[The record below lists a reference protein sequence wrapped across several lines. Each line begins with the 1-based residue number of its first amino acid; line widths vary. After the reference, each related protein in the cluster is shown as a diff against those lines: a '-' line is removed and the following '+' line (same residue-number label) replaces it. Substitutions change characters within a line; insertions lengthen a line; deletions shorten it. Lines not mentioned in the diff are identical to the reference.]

1 MTVNELYRK
10 FGKLIQDDKG
20 DCNVDMEIPDNT
32 SSDGVSTYSID
43 DVEVFGDFITLVSI
57 E

>member
-1 MTVNELYRK
+1 MTVNEVCRK
-10 FGKLIQDDKG
+10 VGKLIQDCNG
-20 DCNVDMEIPDNT
+20 DCYVDMEIPDGT
-32 SSDGVSTYSID
+32 SCDGVSTYSID

>member
-10 FGKLIQDDKG
+10 FGKLIENGQG
-20 DCNVDMEIPDNT
+20 DCNVDMEIPDSR

-43 DVEVFGDFITLVSI
+43 DVEVFDNFISLVSI

>member
-10 FGKLIQDDKG
+10 FGKLIQDGKG
-20 DCNVDMEIPDNT
+20 DCNVDMEIPDGT
-32 SSDGVSTYSID
+32 SCDGVSTYSID
-43 DVEVFGDFITLVSI
+43 DVEVFGNFITLVSI

>member
-10 FGKLIQDDKG
+10 FGKLIQDGKG
-20 DCNVDMEIPDNT
+20 DCNVDMEIPDGT
-32 SSDGVSTYSID
+32 SYGVSAYSID
-43 DVEVFGDFITLVSI
+43 DVEVFGNFITLVSI

>member
-1 MTVNELYRK
+1 
-10 FGKLIQDDKG
+10 LIQDGKG
-20 DCNVDMEIPDNT
+20 DCNVDMEIPDGT
-32 SSDGVSTYSID
+32 SCDGVSTYSID

>member
-10 FGKLIQDDKG
+10 FGKLIQDGKG
-20 DCNVDMEIPDNT
+20 DCNVDMEIPDST

-43 DVEVFGDFITLVSI
+43 DVEVFGNFITLVSI

>member
-10 FGKLIQDDKG
+10 FGKLIQDGKG
-20 DCNVDMEIPDNT
+20 DCNVDMEIPDGA

-43 DVEVFGDFITLVSI
+43 DVEVFGDVITLVSI

>member
-10 FGKLIQDDKG
+10 FGKLIENGQG
-20 DCNVDMEIPDNT
+20 DCNVDMEIPDGT
-32 SSDGVSTYSID
+32 SCDGVSTYSID
-43 DVEVFGDFITLVSI
+43 DVEVFDDFITLVSI

>member
-10 FGKLIQDDKG
+10 FGKLIENGQG
-20 DCNVDMEIPDNT
+20 DCVVDMEIPDST

-43 DVEVFGDFITLVSI
+43 DVEVFGNFITLVSI